1 MKIARIMAVALFIV
15 ASGLALHAGRMQQP
29 GFRRTE
35 LQRHDL
41 SAPGREVVQVRVE
54 FDPGVATPKHT
65 HPGEEIIYVTDGTIE
80 YQIEGQARVRA
91 DDSARRNPVTV
102 KAGEV
107 FFVPAETV
115 HMAKN
120 TGTVNAAEIS
130 TYVVEKGKP
139 LVAVVK

>member
-1 MKIARIMAVALFIV
+1 MKIARIMAVALLIV
-15 ASGLALHAGRMQQP
+15 ASGLALHAGRTQQP

-41 SAPGREVVQVRVE
+41 SSPGREMVQMRVE
-54 FDPGVATPKHT
+54 FDPGGTTPKHT

-80 YQIEGQARVRA
+80 YQIEGQA
-91 DDSARRNPVTV
+91 PVTV

-107 FFVPAETV
+107 FFIPAETV
-115 HMAKN
+115 HTAKN
-120 TGTVNAAEIS
+120 AGAVNAAEIS

-139 LVAVVK
+139 LAVVVK

>member
-1 MKIARIMAVALFIV
+1 MEMKIARIMAMALLIV
-15 ASGLALHAGRMQQP
+15 ASGLALHAGWAQQA

-41 SAPGREVVQVRVE
+41 SAAGREVVQVRVE
-54 FDPGVATPKHT
+54 FDPEVATPKHT

-80 YQIEGQARVRA
+80 YQIEGQA
-91 DDSARRNPVTV
+91 PVTV

-107 FFVPAETV
+107 YFIPAETV
-115 HMAKN
+115 HAAKN

-130 TYVVEKGKP
+130 TYIVEKGKP

>member
-1 MKIARIMAVALFIV
+1 MKIARIVAVALLIV
-15 ASGLALHAGRMQQP
+15 ASGLALHAGRTQQP

-41 SAPGREVVQVRVE
+41 SSPGREMVQMRVE
-54 FDPGVATPKHT
+54 FDPGGTTPKHT

-107 FFVPAETV
+107 YFIPAETV
-115 HMAKN
+115 HTAKN

-139 LVAVVK
+139 LAVVVK

>member
-1 MKIARIMAVALFIV
+1 MWMKIARIVGVALLIV

-41 SAPGREVVQVRVE
+41 SSPGREMVQMRVE
-54 FDPGVATPKHT
+54 FDPGGTTPKHT

-80 YQIEGQARVRA
+80 YQIEGQA
-91 DDSARRNPVTV
+91 PVTV

-107 FFVPAETV
+107 FFIPAETV
-115 HMAKN
+115 HTAKN
-120 TGTVNAAEIS
+120 AGTVNAAEIS

-139 LVAVVK
+139 LAVVVK

>member
-1 MKIARIMAVALFIV
+1 MKMARIMAVALLIV
-15 ASGLALHAGRMQQP
+15 ASGLALHAGRTQQP

-41 SAPGREVVQVRVE
+41 SSPGREMVQMRVE
-54 FDPGVATPKHT
+54 FDPGGTTPKHT

-80 YQIEGQARVRA
+80 YQIEGQA
-91 DDSARRNPVTV
+91 PVTV

-107 FFVPAETV
+107 FFIPAETV
-115 HMAKN
+115 HTAKN
-120 TGTVNAAEIS
+120 AGTVNAAEIS

-139 LVAVVK
+139 LAVVVK

>member
-15 ASGLALHAGRMQQP
+15 ASGLAVHAGRMQQP

-35 LQRHDL
+35 LERHDL
-41 SAPGREVVQVRVE
+41 SAAGREVVQVRVE

-80 YQIEGQARVRA
+80 YQVEGQARVRA

-115 HMAKN
+115 HAAKN